1 VTNLHVVVDELD
13 IVVRHEQLHDVRLDS
28 PLWRA
33 GRMKGKR
40 RGGSNQSPGRPG
52 LAWAALTRAHLIL
65 RFLTGAGWLRRP
77 CEVRV
82 GGIVGENAG
91 STRL

>member
-1 VTNLHVVVDELD
+1 
-13 IVVRHEQLHDVRLDS
+13 
-28 PLWRA
+28 
-33 GRMKGKR
+33 
-40 RGGSNQSPGRPG
+40 
-52 LAWAALTRAHLIL
+52 L